1 MKKIIFIGDI
11 HGLTIWEKIVEDN
24 DDANHF
30 VFVGDYLDSFTI
42 SGLDQLQN
50 IKNIIKFKEKNP
62 NKVTLLLGNHDYHY
76 WPSVLE
82 NLGTTS
88 GFQSKMYHV
97 YKDLFNAHKN
107 LFQMCVILDN
117 YLVTHAG
124 VSDLFLETNGF
135 YKYDSIGV
143 DEFINE
149 LFLYKPLKFDFSA
162 MYDIT
167 NNVDG
172 YGDNIG
178 QSPIWIRP
186 LSLQRGNR
194 KSFLK
199 KSYIQIV
206 GHTYQPKIIIN
217 GKTTG
222 SKYVYIDTLPSNQYL
237 VSEDGVLRVGFIH

>member
-1 MKKIIFIGDI
+1 MEIIFIGDI
-11 HGLTIWEKIVEDN
+11 HGLTIWEKIVENHPTAD
-24 DDANHF
+24 HF

-50 IKNIIKFKEKNP
+50 LQNIITYKIENP
-62 NKVTLLLGNHDYHY
+62 TKVTLLLGNHDYHY

-97 YKDLFNAHKN
+97 YKDLFNLHKD
-107 LFQMCVILDN
+107 LFKMCVILDN
-117 YLVTHAG
+117 YLITHAG

-135 YKYDSIGV
+135 YQYDSIDV
-143 DEFINE
+143 AEFINE
-149 LFLYKPLKFDFSA
+149 LFFYKPLRFDFKA
-162 MYDIT
+162 IYDIVSY
-167 NNVDG
+167 VDD
-172 YGDNIG
+172 YGDNVG

-206 GHTYQPKIIIN
+206 GHTQRPKLLLN

-222 SKYVYIDTLPSNQYL
+222 GKYVYIDTLPNNQYL
-237 VSEDGVLRVGFIH
+237 ISEDGVLRVGFIH